1 MKRITLILLTG
12 MLSLHLAAQENVEVP
27 RSGRP
32 DIKGDLFLD
41 FGFNFL
47 NNRPEDLNTKFF
59 HSRVANVYYQY
70 PIAIGSNSG
79 ITFNP
84 GIGLGMEKLAFKN
97 DSTLVNN
104 PSLGANSSQL
114 VGIRTL
120 YGDDVSIQVNTT
132 AINYVDIPL
141 EFRYHLNKENYN
153 KGFRFAL
160 GAKVGFLLNA
170 HTKVEV
176 TEASGLT
183 RKIKDRQD
191 YGLNPLRYGVY
202 TRIGLPG
209 FNLWSYYG
217 LNKVFKDGQGPFGT
231 EATQFNFGISVALF

>member
-1 MKRITLILLTG
+1 MKRITLILLTCL
-12 MLSLHLAAQENVEVP
+12 LSLHLTAQEKKDVP
-27 RSGRP
+27 RNGRP

-41 FGFNFL
+41 LGFNFL

-59 HSRVANVYYQY
+59 PSRVANIYYQY
-70 PIAIGSNSG
+70 PIAIGNNSG

-104 PSLGANSSQL
+104 PALGANSSQM
-114 VGIRTL
+114 VGIKTL
-120 YGDDVSIQVNTT
+120 YGNDINIQVNTA
-132 AINYVDIPL
+132 AINYLDIPL
-141 EFRYHLNKENYN
+141 EFRYHLNKEDNN
-153 KGFRFAL
+153 KGFRFAI
-160 GAKVGFLLNA
+160 GAKVGFLLNS
-170 HTKVEV
+170 HTKVEI

-183 RKIKDRQD
+183 RKIKNRQD
-191 YGLNPLRYGVY
+191 FGLNPLRYGIY

-217 LNKVFKDGQGPFGT
+217 LNTVFKDGQGPFGT
-231 EATQFNFGISVALF
+231 EASQFNFGISVALF